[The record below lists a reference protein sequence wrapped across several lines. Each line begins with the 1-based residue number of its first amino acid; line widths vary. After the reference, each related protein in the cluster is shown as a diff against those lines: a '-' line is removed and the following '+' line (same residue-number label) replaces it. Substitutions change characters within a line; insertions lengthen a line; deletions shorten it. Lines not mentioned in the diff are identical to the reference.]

1 MKTKTFFMLWFLL
14 GLGLAQ
20 LSAQDY
26 PPPPQNPVV
35 EGTKSVKW
43 MGNYYISEWVECDG
57 EFVALIE
64 GNMTWQN
71 ISHFVNGVEVWEI
84 SKAKGEFT
92 DYYTG
97 EVYWVNETVK
107 ANIPRYGYI
116 TCSTNLK
123 LKGNKSIHYIMK
135 ITIYPDWSWSYRIVC
150 PGKD

>member
-1 MKTKTFFMLWFLL
+1 MKTKALLFICLLL
-14 GLGLAQ
+14 GIGLTQ

-26 PPPPQNPVV
+26 PPPPQSPVV

-57 EFVALIE
+57 VGKLIE

-107 ANIPRYGYI
+107 ANIPRDGYI

-123 LKGNKSIHYIMK
+123 LKGNKNIHYIMR